1 MKILIVEPYFAGSH
15 KRWAED
21 YAATSRHDIRI
32 LSLEGRYWKWR
43 MHGGAVTLAR
53 EFMSGSARY
62 GDPDLVL
69 ATDMLDLTT
78 FLALTREKTAA
89 TPVAVYFHENQ
100 ISYPWSPKDRD
111 REKGRD
117 GHYGFINFTTALSA
131 DRVFFNSSFHMNIFL
146 SEFEKFLKGFPDHNE
161 LSSIKDIE
169 EKSSVLYLGI
179 DFDALTGAGSAGDK
193 APEAQAAA
201 ASAKGQTPL
210 ILWNHRW
217 EYDKNPADFFRAL
230 YALKRKG
237 LDFEVAVLGES
248 FGKMP
253 EEFEEARERLG
264 EKIVHFGYARDRA
277 EYARWLKRADILP
290 VTSNHDFFGSSVV
303 EAAYF
308 GTYPILPR
316 RLAYPEHIP
325 AGLEERHLYDD
336 FDGLI
341 KRLSYAVS
349 NIEEIRAKSL
359 RGHMERYGW
368 KRLAPVYDAE
378 LAGLVR
384 LDSRN

>member
-21 YAATSRHDIRI
+21 YAATSRHNIQI

-53 EFMSGSARY
+53 EFMEGGARY
-62 GDPDLVL
+62 DDTDLIL

-117 GHYGFINFTTALSA
+117 GHYGFINFTTALA
-131 DRVFFNSSFHMNIFL
+131 AERVFFNSSFHMNIFL
-146 SEFEKFLKGFPDHNE
+146 SGFEKFLKGFPDHNE
-161 LSSIKDIE
+161 VESIKDIE
-169 EKSSVLYLGI
+169 KKSSVLYLGI
-179 DFDALTGAGSAGDK
+179 DFDALSGADYAGPH
-193 APEAQAAA
+193 APADYAV
-201 ASAKGQTPL
+201 SSKPL

-217 EYDKNPADFFRAL
+217 EFDKNPAEFFRAL
-230 YALKRKG
+230 YALKKNG

-248 FGKMP
+248 FGKIP
-253 EEFEEARERLG
+253 DEFEEARERLG
-264 EKIVHFGYARDRA
+264 ERIIHFGYAKDRA
-277 EYARWLKRADILP
+277 EYARWLRRADILP

-303 EAAYF
+303 EAIYF
-308 GTYPILPR
+308 GAYPILPN

-336 FDGLI
+336 FDGLV

-349 NIEEIRAKSL
+349 NIEEIRGLSL
-359 RGHMERYGW
+359 RTHMERYSW
-368 KRLAPVYDAE
+368 KRLAPVYDKE
-378 LAGLVR
+378 LAGLA
-384 LDSRN
+384 LS